1 MPYGTR
7 LSQAIV
13 PVTPTNG
20 LASNAPDGL
29 ALKLSVELLGPEA
42 HATRILQRELL
53 KKLSDDPPSNSNC
66 AETILSALHNS
77 RAVHC
82 ILSLQEEFALQ
93 IILQTSTSV

>member
-1 MPYGTR
+1 MPYGTW

-42 HATRILQRELL
+42 HEVMDCGSSTARTEETTHAFDAIRARTDATCVPVLAAIDGQPCRSSRG
-53 KKLSDDPPSNSNC
+53 
-66 AETILSALHNS
+66 AATI
-77 RAVHC
+77 
-82 ILSLQEEFALQ
+82 QM
-93 IILQTSTSV
+93 QTSASV

>member
-1 MPYGTR
+1 MSYGTR

-20 LASNAPDGL
+20 LAWNAPDGL

-42 HATRILQRELL
+42 HATRILQQHLL
-53 KKLSDDPPSNSNC
+53 EKLSDARPSNSNC
-66 AETILSALHNS
+66 AEPILSALHNS
-77 RAVHC
+77 RAIHC

-93 IILQTSTSV
+93 VILQTSLSV

>member
-1 MPYGTR
+1 M
-7 LSQAIV
+7 

-42 HATRILQRELL
+42 HATRILQQHLL
-53 KKLSDDPPSNSNC
+53 ENGGDDPPSNSNC
-66 AETILSALHNS
+66 AEPTVSALHNS
-77 RAVHC
+77 RAIHC

-93 IILQTSTSV
+93 VIVQTSTSV